1 MQRFRFNPITIA
13 CLLAGSIQTV
23 PLLAEAAAGRQ
34 VADGVH
40 LDVAAGDYATT
51 SDDQHALHALNGGSI
66 DTIDAKVGT
75 SGNGAAAAW
84 AEHGTS
90 QINFEGGSLSTSG
103 FGAVGAVVK
112 AGATI
117 NIERDSAGNGTVI
130 HTTGDNSAALVA
142 DGGGAINITGAT
154 LITEGSNVLDGVY
167 GAVIAKGASVVT
179 IIDSTIETTG
189 DNAHGIVAAVDS
201 TINATNVQVST
212 SGSNARGALA
222 NGAGSTLNI
231 NGGSFSTTGVSSD
244 GVSALNGGHVVIG
257 IDDRTGL
264 GTTIHTTGKGAVA
277 LRAHNATM
285 EVTGATIKT
294 EGDRTLNTGAAGIAA
309 SGGGSVKVVDSTIE
323 TSGQMGNGID
333 VGGPGSAVQMSGGSI
348 LTKGN
353 DGRGVVTYQGGSA
366 WLNDVEI
373 RTEGEAAHGA
383 ITNGGNIELANTHI
397 NTSGQ
402 GAKGLYVI
410 GNGHISVGSGSTL
423 HTTGDK
429 ATAAHA
435 DKGTMVLNS
444 SYLLTEGN
452 RVDDISSAGVLASNG
467 GTIQVID
474 SQIKTTG
481 YWGDG
486 MSAVG
491 AGSLIDMTGGSIL
504 TTGQDSKGVVAY
516 GGNNTV
522 NLNGV
527 EVRTEG
533 ESARGVVASG
543 FASDVASSVNLTG
556 SRVTT
561 TGLGSFGLQALSGG
575 VVNATNSGILT
586 TGENAT
592 GVSVLNDM
600 FSSST
605 VNLKD
610 SNVRTE
616 GFGAWGADVNGTL
629 NVDGGSLVSA
639 QHGALMASGDS
650 TINLSNGAKVIGGNG
665 TLLSISDE
673 ASLVAFGLDN
683 QVYAEGDIVFGPDAD
698 SDANGALDSNTNV
711 SLSNA
716 SHWKGKTDAIDTLS
730 LSQDSQWTVT
740 GDSTVGQLSLNQ
752 SRVVFDAPDAGTF
765 KTLSV
770 NGDLSGNGSFLLN
783 TDLSSVQGDLLKVAG
798 QIEGEHT
805 LIVADSGREAQ
816 GEALMLVDGN
826 GGAGKFDLY
835 GGKVDAGAFRYELEQ
850 RGDDW
855 YLAGKESIT
864 HPEPENL
871 SKGSNA
877 AVAQHAAS
885 AALIGAQ
892 MNTLVKRLGE
902 LRMGKDDGGLWT
914 RGFSKEQHIDTGS
927 SRAFQQQ
934 VNGFEIGADKAIPF
948 YNGKLYLGGMVGKG
962 EARQT
967 FGEGTK
973 GTIDS
978 AMLGSY
984 ATYVDHSGVYVDSVL
999 KYTHLDNKVDIASN
1013 IGEKVDAKYKNHA
1026 VAVDVEVGKQI
1037 DLGKGWFV
1045 EPQLEVQAF
1054 RVSSGD
1060 YTASN
1065 GLKVEQDAVT
1075 SVQSRVGSLFG
1086 RNLKLDNGMTVQPYA
1101 KASWL
1106 TEHSGDSNVKV
1117 NGTRLDSKLPGS
1129 RAEIGGGVIL
1139 QTAEKHKFY
1148 IDAEYSKGDGIEQPY
1163 AVNVGYRYMW

>member
-1 MQRFRFNPITIA
+1 MRNPIHQIPAQKMQRFRSHSLNTA
-13 CLLAGSIQTV
+13 CLLAASIQAY
-23 PLLAEAAAGRQ
+23 PLKKSLLAISIVLSSLTLAESKAMAA
-34 VADGVH
+34 H
-40 LDVAAGDYATT
+40 
-51 SDDQHALHALNGGSI
+51 SEIIDQAI
-66 DTIDAKVGT
+66 D
-75 SGNGAAAAW
+75 
-84 AEHGTS
+84 
-90 QINFEGGSLSTSG
+90 TSG
-103 FGAVGAVVK
+103 FEEHGVAAKGGDTLSATNVDIKTSGEHAVGAF
-112 AGATI
+112 AT
-117 NIERDSAGNGTVI
+117 
-130 HTTGDNSAALVA
+130 
-142 DGGGAINITGAT
+142 
-154 LITEGSNVLDGVY
+154 
-167 GAVIAKGASVVT
+167 
-179 IIDSTIETTG
+179 
-189 DNAHGIVAAVDS
+189 
-201 TINATNVQVST
+201 
-212 SGSNARGALA
+212 
-222 NGAGSTLNI
+222 GAGSYI
-231 NGGSFSTTGVSSD
+231 NYQGG
-244 GVSALNGGHVVIG
+244 
-257 IDDRTGL
+257 
-264 GTTIHTTGKGAVA
+264 
-277 LRAHNATM
+277 
-285 EVTGATIKT
+285 
-294 EGDRTLNTGAAGIAA
+294 
-309 SGGGSVKVVDSTIE
+309 TIE
-323 TSGQMGNGID
+323 TSGRGGHALQALNGAHIKADNLTIHATGTLGRGVQAESGSLVELSNSQITVEGGADGNTTTGVSAASGAKVILNNTTVMSTGDTTVGIFAA
-333 VGGPGSAVQMSGGSI
+333 GSGSVIEMSGGSVAM
-348 LTKGN
+348 TGN
-353 DGRGVVTYQGGSA
+353 ASDAVVA
-366 WLNDVEI
+366 M
-373 RTEGEAAHGA
+373 A
-383 ITNGGNIELANTHI
+383 GGN
-397 NTSGQ
+397 
-402 GAKGLYVI
+402 
-410 GNGHISVGSGSTL
+410 
-423 HTTGDK
+423 
-429 ATAAHA
+429 
-435 DKGTMVLNS
+435 
-444 SYLLTEGN
+444 
-452 RVDDISSAGVLASNG
+452 
-467 GTIQVID
+467 TI
-474 SQIKTTG
+474 
-481 YWGDG
+481 
-486 MSAVG
+486 
-491 AGSLIDMTGGSIL
+491 IL
-504 TTGQDSKGVVAY
+504 
-516 GGNNTV
+516 
-522 NLNGV
+522 
-527 EVRTEG
+527 
-533 ESARGVVASG
+533 
-543 FASDVASSVNLTG
+543 SDVA
-556 SRVTT
+556 VTT
-561 TGLGSFGLQALSGG
+561 TGDSSRGVIAGGLGTLVGMRGGSVTTEGVGALGVAAGGGGGLAELDSVSVKTLGSNAHGLQANLTGTISAENINVSTHGDDAYAAFVDGAGSTININGGTYSTSGANSHGISVLNGG
-575 VVNATNSGILT
+575 VVNANNSNILT
-586 TGENAT
+586 TGNNAT
-592 GVSVLNDM
+592 GVSVLNDTL
-600 FSSST
+600 SGST

-616 GFGAWGADVNGTL
+616 GIGAWGANVKGTL

-752 SRVVFDAPDAGTF
+752 SRVVFAAPDAGTF

-770 NGDLSGNGSFLLN
+770 TGDLSGNGSFLLN
-783 TDLSSVQGDLLKVAG
+783 TDLSSVQGDLLRVTG

-816 GEALMLVDGN
+816 GDALMLVDGN

-850 RGDDW
+850 HGDDW
-855 YLAGKESIT
+855 YLAGKQSIT
-864 HPEPENL
+864 HPEPEDL

-885 AALIGAQ
+885 AAVIGAQ
-892 MNTLVKRLGE
+892 MNALVKRLGE

-962 EARQT
+962 EARQS

-978 AMLGSY
+978 AMLGGY
-984 ATYVDHSGVYVDSVL
+984 ATYVDSSGVYVDSVL
-999 KYTHLDNKVDIASN
+999 KYTHLDNKVDITSN
-1013 IGEKVDAKYKNHA
+1013 IGEKVDAKFKNHA

-1106 TEHSGDSNVKV
+1106 TEHSGDSHVKV